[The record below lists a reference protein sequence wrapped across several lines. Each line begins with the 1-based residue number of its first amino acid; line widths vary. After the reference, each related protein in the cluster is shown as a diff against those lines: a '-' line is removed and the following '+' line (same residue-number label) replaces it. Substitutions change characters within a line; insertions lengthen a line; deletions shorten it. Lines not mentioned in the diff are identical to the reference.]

1 VINLFKLNIKKNQY
15 KKSTNKNFK
24 MIPIKFFS
32 ILFSVILFISIPNGF
47 HSRHA
52 RRDIFNARHQRGIT
66 PMPEEMDAAPENGC
80 ILVAAAGS
88 ALGGIIAN
96 AVNGKRAIDVMNN
109 RLKKRC

>member
-1 VINLFKLNIKKNQY
+1 
-15 KKSTNKNFK
+15 

-66 PMPEEMDAAPENGC
+66 PMPEEMGAAPENGC
-80 ILVAAAGS
+80 IGLTILEGAAIVAAAS
-88 ALGGIIAN
+88 AAVNAGVAVAN
-96 AVNGKRAIDVMNN
+96 AVDKRAIDVMNHG
-109 RLKKRC
+109 LKKRC

>member
-1 VINLFKLNIKKNQY
+1 
-15 KKSTNKNFK
+15 

-66 PMPEEMDAAPENGC
+66 PMPEEMNAAPENGC
-80 ILVAAAGS
+80 IIIGGLAIAGIE
-88 ALGGIIAN
+88 AVAN
-96 AVNGKRAIDVMNN
+96 AVNGKRAIDGMNHDV
-109 RLKKRC
+109 KKRC

>member
-1 VINLFKLNIKKNQY
+1 
-15 KKSTNKNFK
+15 

-52 RRDIFNARHQRGIT
+52 RRDIFNARHQRGLT
-66 PMPEEMDAAPENGC
+66 PMPGDMDAAPENGC
-80 ILVAAAGS
+80 IVGVAIATAGS

-96 AVNGKRAIDVMNN
+96 AVNGKRAINGMDN

>member
-1 VINLFKLNIKKNQY
+1 
-15 KKSTNKNFK
+15 

-66 PMPEEMDAAPENGC
+66 PIPEEMNAAPESGC
-80 ILVAAAGS
+80 IGLTILEGAAIVSAASAAVAAGA
-88 ALGGIIAN
+88 AVAN
-96 AVNGKRAIDVMNN
+96 AVDEKRAIDVMNHG
-109 RLKKRC
+109 LKKRC

>member
-1 VINLFKLNIKKNQY
+1 
-15 KKSTNKNFK
+15 

-66 PMPEEMDAAPENGC
+66 PIPEEMDAAPENGC
-80 ILVAAAGS
+80 IVGLTVLEGAAIVGAASAAVGAG
-88 ALGGIIAN
+88 AAVAN
-96 AVNGKRAIDVMNN
+96 AVDKRTIDV
-109 RLKKRC
+109 KKRC